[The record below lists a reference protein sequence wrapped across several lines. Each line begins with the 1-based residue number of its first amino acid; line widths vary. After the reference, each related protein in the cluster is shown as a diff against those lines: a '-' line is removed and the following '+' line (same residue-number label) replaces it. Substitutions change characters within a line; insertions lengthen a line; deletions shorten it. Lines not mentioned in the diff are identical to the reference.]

1 MKKLMNAGR
10 NGHRKMTRM
19 HNAYGISDL
28 LAVRRDLRIEDYR
41 ERIDRLE
48 NAIKQEKLDELQQK
62 QHEPVVSA
70 SKVDVYV

>member
-1 MKKLMNAGR
+1 MNR
-10 NGHRKMTRM
+10 I
-19 HNAYGISDL
+19 HNAYYLNL

-48 NAIKQEKLDELQQK
+48 NAIKQEKLEEHQQK
-62 QHEPVVSA
+62 QHEAVVSA

>member
-1 MKKLMNAGR
+1 MNR
-10 NGHRKMTRM
+10 I
-19 HNAYGISDL
+19 HNAYYLNL

-48 NAIKQEKLDELQQK
+48 NALKQEKLEEHQQK
-62 QHEPVVSA
+62 QHESVVSA

>member
-1 MKKLMNAGR
+1 MNR
-10 NGHRKMTRM
+10 I
-19 HNAYGISDL
+19 HNAYYLNL

-48 NAIKQEKLDELQQK
+48 NAIKQEKLEEHQQK
-62 QHEPVVSA
+62 QHESVVSA

>member
-1 MKKLMNAGR
+1 MNR
-10 NGHRKMTRM
+10 I
-19 HNAYGISDL
+19 HNAYYLNL

-48 NAIKQEKLDELQQK
+48 NAIKQEKLEEYNEK
-62 QHEPVVSA
+62 QHESVVSA